1 MKRHSWASPFILAA
15 ALAAAFVVTNG
26 HAASDVRQPRLT
38 KVASA
43 VLGAPVSVT
52 SHAFGCAGKVRA
64 CTNMTAG
71 EAVVF
76 EDGSRLIQLAPDIV
90 ARLKSTR
97 IAAPE
102 YPAASTGEA
111 VFVFAHE
118 IGHLKLPGGGSE
130 AQADCYAARTWRGLA
145 LRLGFSRSQLPTLAR
160 QVHGSC
166 WRP

>member
-1 MKRHSWASPFILAA
+1 MSTMKRHILVAA
-15 ALAAAFVVTNG
+15 VAAAFVANA
-26 HAASDVRQPRLT
+26 HAAADVKQPRLT
-38 KVASA
+38 KIASA
-43 VLGAPVSVT
+43 VLGAPVLVT
-52 SHAFGCAGKVRA
+52 SHRFGCAGPVRG
-64 CTNMTAG
+64 CTDMTAG
-71 EAVVF
+71 EAHEF

-118 IGHLKLPGGGSE
+118 IGHLKLPGGDSE
-130 AQADCYAARTWRGLA
+130 AKADCYAARAWRGLA
-145 LRLGFSRSQLPTLAR
+145 LRLGFSRSQLPALAR

-166 WRP
+166 WGP